1 MVAAAVIAVLVLV
14 ALVIWARGRR
24 QSPPHSGR
32 ADSDLRDAFV
42 GLLMT
47 VGPFFGVRHTPPRV
61 EIPVVTTP
69 AGEELDPAQRATRS
83 HTHPDGGGDEAAE
96 RGGSG
101 PSL

>member
-1 MVAAAVIAVLVLV
+1 MIAAIVIAVLVII
-14 ALVIWARGRR
+14 ALVVWLAGRR

-47 VGPFFGVRHTPPRV
+47 VGPFFGIRYKPPRV

-69 AGEELDPAQRATRS
+69 APEDLDPATANRELGAGGR
-83 HTHPDGGGDEAAE
+83 DGSQNGNTDA
-96 RGGSG
+96 
-101 PSL
+101 